1 MPPAKTRF
9 VCQQCGSQ
17 SPKWLGKCPD
27 CGQWNSFVE
36 EAREAP
42 EARTRGRRLI
52 GSDAKSRPEPLDRIE
67 TGRGVRLTTGWREF
81 DRVLGGG
88 VVPGETVM
96 IGGDPG
102 IGKSTLLLQVADRL
116 AKAAGGTCLY
126 VTGEESAQQV
136 RLRAD
141 RLRAASSRVLVYP
154 ETEVDAILGHFQ
166 SLKPL
171 LTVVDS
177 VQTLFLPDLAS
188 APGSVSQVRESAARL
203 TYAAKRE
210 RLPLFLVGHVTK
222 EGSIAGPMTLE
233 HMVDAVLYLE
243 GDAQKQYRI
252 LRSVK
257 NRFGSTQ
264 EIGIFEMREDGMA
277 EVEDAS
283 RAFLDPETPHA
294 PGVAVTSS
302 MEGTRP
308 LLLEV
313 QALVAGTNYGTPQ
326 RRCSGLDPNRLALL
340 LAILEKRLG
349 FSLSSQDVFLN
360 LAGGLKVVEPAVDL
374 AVALAVASSFRE
386 APLPRDVAV
395 VGEVGLSGEVRA
407 VSQIGPRVSEA
418 ARLGFKRV
426 VVPQGNLKGVSLD
439 PDHPVDVLGI
449 STLAEALAAVLP
461 R

>member
-1 MPPAKTRF
+1 M
-9 VCQQCGSQ
+9 
-17 SPKWLGKCPD
+17 
-27 CGQWNSFVE
+27 
-36 EAREAP
+36 EAP
-42 EARTRGRRLI
+42 AARTRGRRLA
-52 GSDAKSRPEPLDRIE
+52 GVGEGSRPEPLDAIDP
-67 TGRGVRLTTGWREF
+67 GKGSRLSTGWREF

-88 VVPGETVM
+88 VVPGETIM

-116 AKAAGGTCLY
+116 ARASSGTCLY
-126 VTGEESAQQV
+126 VTGEESSQQV
-136 RLRAD
+136 KLRAD
-141 RLRAASSRVLVYP
+141 RLGATSSRVLVHP
-154 ETEVDAILGHFQ
+154 ETDVTSILGHFQ

-177 VQTLFLPDLAS
+177 VQTLFIPEIAS

-222 EGSIAGPMTLE
+222 DGSIAGPMTLE

-243 GDAQKQYRI
+243 GDAQKHYRI

-264 EIGIFEMREDGMA
+264 EIGIFEMREDGLA

-283 RAFLDPETPHA
+283 RAFLDPETPNA
-294 PGVAVTSS
+294 SGVVVTSS

-326 RRCSGLDPNRLALL
+326 RRASGLDPNRLALL
-340 LAILEKRLG
+340 LAILEKRMGLA
-349 FSLSSQDVFLN
+349 LSAQDVFLN
-360 LAGGLKVVEPAVDL
+360 LAGGMKVVEPAVDL
-374 AVALAVASSFRE
+374 AVALSVASSFRDV
-386 APLPRDVAV
+386 PIPRDTV
-395 VGEVGLSGEVRA
+395 VIGEVGLSGEVRP

-418 ARLGFKRV
+418 SRLGFKRV
-426 VVPQGNLKGVSLD
+426 IIPRGNLKGVSLL
-439 PDHPVDVLGI
+439 PDHPVDVTGVGSL
-449 STLAEALAAVLP
+449 SEALEGVLP